1 MLTLVSLLKIIKKP
15 NFRTVFMILG
25 IILLFTGIF
34 CFCKD
39 DEFSGLI
46 SVTNEL
52 NEVNEKVQ
60 NPSSHHPTR
69 KKKCKT
75 LSANGKTDIFSYIF
89 NRFYYV
95 IVSTTTLG
103 YGDIFPVSTKA
114 RCITIIYVLMIFFV
128 SFLSA

>member
-1 MLTLVSLLKIIKKP
+1 MLTLVSLLKVIKQPKIT
-15 NFRTVFMILG
+15 TVLMILG

-34 CFCKD
+34 CFCTD

-46 SVTNEL
+46 SVQN
-52 NEVNEKVQ
+52 NIDEVNDKVQ
-60 NPSSHHPTR
+60 NPSSHHPTE
-69 KKKCKT
+69 KKKCST
-75 LSANGKTDIFSYIF
+75 LSANGKNDTFSYVF